1 MRPHQVESFSVILTC
16 EAAATQWLIVVVSAL
31 TPPLPIL
38 AVLAPLVLVLRLL
51 WIPSAVG
58 S

>member
-1 MRPHQVESFSVILTC
+1 MILTC